1 MGKLKKLRKGASLKR
16 VLKTEKEESQEDQT
30 DPDAT
35 DLSQLLLLSD
45 PAAEPAKLRI
55 IGLYGEV
62 TEENA
67 AETTYSLLALK
78 EMGKKED
85 PSDPDDPDSE
95 VVITHDPIEFII
107 STWGGSAADMFSIYD
122 IMRTVRVDCD
132 INTFG
137 LGKVMSAGVLLLAA
151 GTKGKRKIGK
161 NCRVMLHGVTSG
173 QHGNIS
179 DLENEMA
186 EAKWTQERLVV
197 CLSEETNMTKKQVK
211 KILEKRMNVYFTA
224 EEAVEL
230 GMADEIV

>member
-1 MGKLKKLRKGASLKR
+1 MIKCEEEQEQ
-16 VLKTEKEESQEDQT
+16 KTEENV
-30 DPDAT
+30 A
-35 DLSQLLLLSD
+35 DLSQLLLLND
-45 PAAEPAKLRI
+45 PSAAEPAKLRI

-67 AETTYSLLALK
+67 AETTYSLLALR
-78 EMGKKED
+78 EMGKIEELKD
-85 PSDPDDPDSE
+85 PEDPDSE
-95 VVITHDPIEFII
+95 YLTTYQPLDFII

-122 IMRTVRVDCD
+122 IMRTVRKDCD
-132 INTFG
+132 ISTLG

-186 EAKWTQERLVV
+186 EAKWTQERLIN
-197 CLSEETNMTKKQVK
+197 CLLEETNMNRKKLK
-211 KILEKRMNVYFTA
+211 RILEKRQNVYFTA

-230 GMADEIV
+230 GFADEIV

>member
-1 MGKLKKLRKGASLKR
+1 MKKLKGD
-16 VLKTEKEESQEDQT
+16 EQEQQSEDV
-30 DPDAT
+30 AE
-35 DLSQLLLLSD
+35 DLSQFLLLND
-45 PAAEPAKLRI
+45 PASEPEKLRI

-78 EMGKKED
+78 EMGKKEEL
-85 PSDPDDPDSE
+85 SDPDDPESD
-95 VVITHDPIEFII
+95 VITTYQPLDFIV

-132 INTFG
+132 VVTLG
-137 LGKVMSAGVLLLAA
+137 LGKVMSAGVLILAA
-151 GTKGKRKIGK
+151 GTKGQRKIGK

-186 EAKWTQERLVV
+186 EAKWTQERLIA
-197 CLSEETNMTKKQVK
+197 CLTEETKMTKKQVK

-224 EEAVEL
+224 EQAVEL
-230 GMADEIV
+230 GIADEII

>member
-1 MGKLKKLRKGASLKR
+1 LIKCEEKKEN
-16 VLKTEKEESQEDQT
+16 KTEEEVPT
-30 DPDAT
+30 A
-35 DLSQLLLLSD
+35 DLSQLLLLND
-45 PAAEPAKLRI
+45 PAAAEPAKLRI

-62 TEENA
+62 TEDSA
-67 AETTYSLLALK
+67 AETTYSLLALR
-78 EMGKKED
+78 ELGKIEELIDPED
-85 PSDPDDPDSE
+85 PESE
-95 VVITHDPIEFII
+95 YLTTYQPMEFII

-122 IMRTVRVDCD
+122 IMRTVRKDCE
-132 INTFG
+132 INTLG

-151 GTKGKRKIGK
+151 GTKGQRKIGK

-197 CLSEETNMTKKQVK
+197 CLSEETKMTKKQVK